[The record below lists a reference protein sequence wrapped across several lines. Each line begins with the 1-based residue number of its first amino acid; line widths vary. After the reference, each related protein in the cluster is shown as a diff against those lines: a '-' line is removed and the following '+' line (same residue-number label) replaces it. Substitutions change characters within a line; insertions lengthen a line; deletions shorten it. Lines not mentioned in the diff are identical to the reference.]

1 MTTESKRRISKYTET
16 GTIKA
21 EHIVVVRTSTK
32 AVSYATFT
40 LTIKGYKD
48 RIMDDK
54 EKYFDL
60 TSQSVGTLQVTHTDG
75 EEDERWFHPANGIGE
90 SRLLGVGEI
99 LLPYDAFLAVLS
111 AIAKSTPKPA
121 LGQHTDNNPTN
132 IGQFSDST
140 ETTPPQPSDNG
151 RTEEQRRAD
160 TQAARDN
167 KRPPL
172 TSAQIVKAYLGVVKM
187 LENDRFIR
195 EVSGGVYKS
204 YKELPKNCP
213 EYIVAEINKAG
224 HRRKDGRLFTQD
236 TVSPI
241 VSAMKIES
249 KPSVFKVV
257 YLVCLAVLI
266 SVAVTAIIR
275 PGNKAEDKP
284 KTSTEQTE
292 TKQIKSNFDFDK
304 NKIKQICI
312 KNKIQLTDY
321 RRDLIL
327 AKTFNSER
335 ELEAEVMAQ
344 YKAMCETMGKQNN

>member
-1 MTTESKRRISKYTET
+1 MEQ
-16 GTIKA
+16 
-21 EHIVVVRTSTK
+21 
-32 AVSYATFT
+32 
-40 LTIKGYKD
+40 
-48 RIMDDK
+48 

-75 EEDERWFHPANGIGE
+75 EKDERWFHSDNGTE
-90 SRLLGVGEI
+90 SRLVGVGEI

-111 AIAKSTPKPA
+111 AIADSTPKTA
-121 LGQHTDNNPTN
+121 IEQHTDNNP
-132 IGQFSDST
+132 IASEQCADST
-140 ETTPPQPSDNG
+140 ETTPPQPSDSG
-151 RTEEQRRAD
+151 RTAEQLRAD
-160 TQAARDN
+160 TQAARDS

-172 TSAQIVKAYLGVVKM
+172 TSAQLVKAYAGVVKM

-195 EVSGGVYKS
+195 QVSAGVYKS

-249 KPSVFKVV
+249 KPSVFKMV

-284 KTSTEQTE
+284 KTNTEQTE
-292 TKQIKSNFDFDK
+292 TNQNKSNFVFDA
-304 NKIKQICI
+304 NKIKQICV

-327 AKTFNSER
+327 AKTFYSER